1 VRLLLALAVASC
13 GGPSPRP
20 SLHFA
25 GDPEG
30 PATPSADVA
39 LTALVGGDIPVS
51 AAWSACES
59 HVPVLSKSDKPETTC
74 ARATSV
80 LSVTC
85 EPACATDRRS
95 PEEIIVHPPG
105 SGRLVVTATT
115 VRDDNHEKLT
125 ESRVYDVVVPEDVGL
140 ICRDIHRNVQACDV
154 PNDRD
159 GTVEVV
165 AYVHGKVIVRLGG
178 VRIDGKDVSG
188 GRMVQDVVDVHTPG
202 PHTVELSAGGV
213 TKKTVI
219 TVAPDRP

>member
-1 VRLLLALAVASC
+1 MRLLLAIAVAAC
-13 GGPSPRP
+13 GGPSPKP

-39 LTALVGGDIPVS
+39 LTALVGGEIPIS
-51 AAWSACES
+51 WAWSACES
-59 HVPVLSKSDKPETTC
+59 HVPVLSKSDKPETQC
-74 ARATSV
+74 ATAESTIT
-80 LSVTC
+80 VTC
-85 EPACATDRRS
+85 EPTCTTERRG
-95 PEEIIVHPPG
+95 PNEVVVHPPG
-105 SGRLVVTATT
+105 AGKLVITATT
-115 VRDDNHEKLT
+115 VKEGGHERLT
-125 ESRVYDVVVPEDVGL
+125 ETRSYDVVVPEDIGL
-140 ICRDIHRNVQACDV
+140 ICRDIHGHVQECDL

-165 AYVHGKVIVRLGG
+165 AYVHGKVVVRLGG

-219 TVAPDRP
+219 TVGPDRP